1 MVVGRSIRL
10 TSHSCTLS
18 SSSSSSSS
26 SLPKHTDTLSPD
38 SVMKVALLAGTVLR
52 ANECVKATTRRTP
65 QVRTTLRS
73 CNPSPTRIQTSNTHC
88 RLPPVKRTPTS
99 FIVLLLYRVALPL
112 LRPSL
117 TTDTP
122 QTQYSLRY
130 AQTRPA
136 EWMSLAHH
144 TMNIPIEHFHRLTS
158 P

>member
-1 MVVGRSIRL
+1 MAVGRSLNLSPRFKLHL
-10 TSHSCTLS
+10 TSHSSTS
-18 SSSSSSSS
+18 SS
-26 SLPKHTDTLSPD
+26 PKHTDTLSLD
-38 SVMKVALLAGTVLR
+38 SVTKLALLAETVLR

-73 CNPSPTRIQTSNTHC
+73 CNPSPARIQTSNTRC
-88 RLPPVKRTPTS
+88 RPPPVTQTPTY

-117 TTDTP
+117 TTDIP
-122 QTQYSLRY
+122 QTQSSLRY

-136 EWMSLAHH
+136 EWTSPAHH
-144 TMNIPIEHFHRLTS
+144 TKNIPIGRFHRLTS